1 MPVVPPFFL
10 TSASWIKWKSLPLKW
25 SLIVSQQIHAF
36 RYKKKTLSL
45 YIVFIIVPAFLNS
58 FLSSAQKKAKL
69 LSVNCC
75 LQVAFKQV
83 WYNNAAWLV
92 WNLSFSTSTGTLFL
106 FFFFFNGNEMQRRVT
121 FCASLHDCI
130 SPDFGEMPLENQGH
144 HWQIWGFYGRVASG
158 RKALVLEW
166 EWRKITK
173 RRLRVKTGKL
183 RKRELLGVEW
193 LGLTISTHCLS
204 QEFCTQCH
212 KPWLHPVPGWACPA
226 VLQEECLPSVLAECR
241 KQRTGDHASIAVMF
255 FGKAGSTY

>member
-1 MPVVPPFFL
+1 MHSDTKRKHCPFILFSLLSQLFL
-10 TSASWIKWKSLPLKW
+10 TLSWARCRRRQSYYQWIAIYKWHLNKSGIIMLHDW
-25 SLIVSQQIHAF
+25 FEIW
-36 RYKKKTLSL
+36 
-45 YIVFIIVPAFLNS
+45 VF
-58 FLSSAQKKAKL
+58 
-69 LSVNCC
+69 
-75 LQVAFKQV
+75 LQVQAHCF
-83 WYNNAAWLV
+83 W
-92 WNLSFSTSTGTLFL
+92 
-106 FFFFFNGNEMQRRVT
+106 FFVFFFNGNEMQRRVT

-241 KQRTGDHASIAVMF
+241 KQCTGDHASVAVMF